1 MGLHQS
7 INYRVQD
14 TAVVGDNG
22 ERYQFLTKEVAQKFL
37 QILQNDANVYWLNCS
52 VTTQRVYAFTS
63 SSAVNVSTYW
73 TLQGHQVVVL
83 DHEGRVVK
91 FDLPWMAWCW
101 LRTSGLAKMLMA
113 LWYGQRRK

>member
-1 MGLHQS
+1 MVLHQS
-7 INYRVQD
+7 TNYRVQD

-22 ERYQFLTKEVAQKFL
+22 ECYQFLTKEVAQKFL
-37 QILQNDANVYWLNCS
+37 QVLQNDANVYWSNCS
-52 VTTQRVYAFTS
+52 TITQGVYAFTS

-73 TLQGHQVVVL
+73 TLQGHQVIVL

-91 FDLPWMAWCW
+91 FDLPWMVWCW
-101 LRTSGLAKMLMA
+101 IRTSGLTKMLMA